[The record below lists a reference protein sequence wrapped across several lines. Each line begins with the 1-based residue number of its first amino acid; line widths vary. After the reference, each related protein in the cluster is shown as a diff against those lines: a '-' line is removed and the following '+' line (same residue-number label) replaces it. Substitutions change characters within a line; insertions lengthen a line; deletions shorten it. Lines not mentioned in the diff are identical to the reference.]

1 MSEAS
6 SQRRGVGIV
15 GCGRMGQR
23 HAEAVARSEAFTV
36 VSVTDVDPGAA
47 ANLAERVGA
56 AVDPDLTT
64 LLTRPKVDVVAICTP
79 TTFHVGQVRE
89 ALEAGHDVF
98 SEKPLATSE
107 AEVAIIE
114 EVARRTGRR
123 VRTGY
128 LYRHAPAFVR
138 VHDLV
143 EQGAIGQPH
152 LAVFRIG
159 GRGSHQ
165 AWKHT
170 AEMAGGAMFDMMSHM
185 VDLAVWLFG
194 PADDVRLLSRAILLP
209 EREIAGQRHQ
219 VSAEDYVVAEWVADG
234 VRCLVE
240 ADLASPSFMQYAE
253 VHGSAG
259 SLFGSIVDDLPT
271 VVHLTQAR
279 DGLASGTHVF
289 IEPRTSPMDEQWA
302 AFARELDGAAPD
314 HPLADNRATSAILE
328 TLRLAS

>member
-1 MSEAS
+1 MSGVPNR
-6 SQRRGVGIV
+6 RRGVGIV

-23 HAEAVARSEAFTV
+23 HAEALAASDVFTI
-36 VSVTDVDPGAA
+36 VSVCDVEVETAA
-47 ANLAERVGA
+47 RLAERMGVAIDTDLGA
-56 AVDPDLTT
+56 MLA
-64 LLTRPKVDVVAICTP
+64 RPQVQVVAICTP
-79 TTFHVGQVRE
+79 TIHHAAQVRL
-89 ALEAGHDVF
+89 ALEAGRDVF
-98 SEKPLATSE
+98 CEKPLAPSE
-107 AEVAIIE
+107 ADVAALDEV
-114 EVARRTGRR
+114 VARTGRR

-138 VHDLV
+138 MHDLV
-143 EQGAIGQPH
+143 MGGAIGQPH

-159 GRGSHQ
+159 GRGSHR

-194 PADDVRLLSRAILLP
+194 PAEQVRLLSRAILLP
-209 EREIAGQRHQ
+209 EREIAGQHLW
-219 VSAEDYVVAEWVADG
+219 VDAEDYVVAEWLADG

-253 VHGSAG
+253 VHGSGG
-259 SLFGSIVDDLPT
+259 SIFGSIVDDLPT
-271 VVHLTQAR
+271 VVHLTQAH
-279 DGLASGTHVF
+279 DGLAAGTQAF

-302 AFARELDGAAPD
+302 AFARELEADGSD
-314 HPLADNRATSAILE
+314 RSLADNRATTVILE